1 MADKGNGRQ
10 VVWAGKWSE
19 RKGTNRKE
27 VRMADKGTGV
37 KGNGK
42 KSVTGKGSERHGN
55 RQAEGEWQA
64 QGVGVVPAWAVRR
77 VSHIYF

>member
-10 VVWAGKWSE
+10 GVWAGKWSE

-42 KSVTGKGSERHGN
+42 KRVTGKRSDKQLGRQARDERQRESERRGPGDKMCD
-55 RQAEGEWQA
+55 RKGD
-64 QGVGVVPAWAVRR
+64 
-77 VSHIYF
+77 